1 MLRMAQ
7 PVRLPQQAR
16 SIATRRRLLDAAV
29 ETLLALGLA
38 RASTTEVC
46 RCAGVSQGALFKHF
60 ASKAALLAATTEHLF
75 AQLVDD
81 FRRGFTAVA
90 EQDDRVAGAVHALAA
105 IFREPRLQV
114 AFDLYAA
121 ARTDAELHAAL
132 APVLARHR
140 ENLHREARALF
151 PEAAHAR
158 SFLPVVDTV
167 VDALQGA
174 AIGAMVLPDPA
185 SEARRL
191 EQLVAYAHR
200 ELAAVQR

>member
-1 MLRMAQ
+1 MAQ
-7 PVRLPQQAR
+7 PLRLPQQAR
-16 SIATRRRLLDAAV
+16 SVATRRRLLDAAV
-29 ETLLALGLA
+29 DTLLALGLA
-38 RASTTEVC
+38 RTSTTEVC
-46 RCAGVSQGALFKHF
+46 RRAGVSQGALFKHF

-81 FRRGFTAVA
+81 FRRGFAA
-90 EQDDRVAGAVHALAA
+90 IAGEADRVAAAVHALAA
-105 IFREPRLQV
+105 IFRQPRLEV
-114 AFDLYAA
+114 AFELYAA
-121 ARTDAELHAAL
+121 ARTDTELHAAL

-151 PEAAHAR
+151 PEAAGAE

-174 AIGAMVLPDPA
+174 AVGALVLPDAA

-191 EQLVAYAHR
+191 EQLVAYAR
-200 ELAAVQR
+200 RALVAAQP

>member
-1 MLRMAQ
+1 MAQ
-7 PVRLPQQAR
+7 PLRFPQQAR
-16 SIATRRRLLDAAV
+16 SVATRRRLLDAAV

-46 RCAGVSQGALFKHF
+46 RRAGVSQGALFKHF
-60 ASKAALLAATTEHLF
+60 ASKASLLASTTEHLF
-75 AQLVDD
+75 VQLVED
-81 FRRGFTAVA
+81 FRRGFAA
-90 EQDDRVAGAVHALAA
+90 ISQEEDRVSAAVHALAA
-105 IFREPRLQV
+105 IFRQPRLEV

-121 ARTDAELHAAL
+121 SRTDPELHAAL

-151 PEAAHAR
+151 PEAAHAE

-174 AIGAMVLPDPA
+174 AIGALVLPDPA
-185 SEARRL
+185 SESRRL

-200 ELAAVQR
+200 ELAAATP

>member
-1 MLRMAQ
+1 MAQ
-7 PVRLPQQAR
+7 PLRLPQQAR
-16 SIATRRRLLDAAV
+16 SVATRRRLLDAAV
-29 ETLLALGLA
+29 ETLLARGLA
-38 RASTTEVC
+38 RTSTTEVC
-46 RCAGVSQGALFKHF
+46 RRAGMSQGALFKHF

-81 FRRGFTAVA
+81 FRRGFAA
-90 EQDDRVAGAVHALAA
+90 IAQEEDRVAAAVHALAA
-105 IFREPRLQV
+105 IFRQPRLEV

-121 ARTDAELHAAL
+121 ARTDAELHGAL

-151 PEAAHAR
+151 PEVADAE

-174 AIGAMVLPDPA
+174 AIGALVLPDAA
-185 SEARRL
+185 SEACRL

-200 ELAAVQR
+200 ELAAAQP